1 MENNSQELG
10 KFSPLLDTINF
21 FKPTENREGEREEL
35 GGEEEENRG

>member
-21 FKPTENREGEREEL
+21 FKPTENREGEREAL